1 MLDRLGRD
9 AIDISTT
16 VRRITEMG
24 VSVYC
29 LALGGADLTGAVMRG
44 TRLTGAD
51 LDATILRQLVA
62 ADGVLGLDQA
72 RNLDRALRD
81 PP

>member
-1 MLDRLGRD
+1 MGADLTD
-9 AIDISTT
+9 ADLS
-16 VRRITEMG
+16 
-24 VSVYC
+24 
-29 LALGGADLTGAVMRG
+29 LALLGGADLTGAVMRG

-62 ADGVLGLDQA
+62 ADGILGLDQA